1 MKVATC
7 DSRRQLHTFVHGIFF
22 LFVSESGSSKSMMK
36 NGKSKEKASP
46 SPTSEKHGGKTPII
60 SKSHDTSIE
69 LGWFE

>member
-1 MKVATC
+1 MIHG
-7 DSRRQLHTFVHGIFF
+7 DSCIHLFMVFFF

-36 NGKSKEKASP
+36 KGKSKKKSP
-46 SPTSEKHGGKTPII
+46 PPPTSEKLGGKAPIS